1 MNHETV
7 LLTNEGTRRLKHE
20 LRSLIEEKVHCRTED
35 EGLFLDK
42 RIKQLEQVLFHA
54 RILSSE
60 KEPGQ
65 TAEVGSTIT
74 LLELEFQDEMT
85 YTIVHPFEA
94 DPREFKIA
102 ADSPVA
108 QAVIG
113 KPLNAKIHI
122 SLPGGHISYKIINIQ
137 NCKR

>member
-20 LRSLIEEKVHCRTED
+20 LRSLIEEKELCTAED
-35 EGLFLDK
+35 EGLFLDQ

-54 RILSSE
+54 QILSNE
-60 KEPGQ
+60 KEPGE

-74 LLELEFQDEMT
+74 LLELEFEDEMT

-94 DPREFKIA
+94 NPKEFKIA
-102 ADSPVA
+102 SDSPVA
-108 QAVIG
+108 KAVLG
-113 KPLNAKIHI
+113 KPLHSKIHL
-122 SLPGGHISYKIINIQ
+122 SLPGGKISYEMINIQ

>member
-1 MNHETV
+1 MTQETV

-20 LRSLIEEKVHCRTED
+20 LKSLIDEKEACTIEEKGV
-35 EGLFLDK
+35 FLDK
-42 RIKQLEQVLFHA
+42 RIKQLEHVLLHA
-54 RILSSE
+54 RILSNQ
-60 KEPGQ
+60 KEPGH
-65 TAEVGSTIT
+65 TAEIGSTIT

-102 ADSPVA
+102 SDSPVA
-108 QAVIG
+108 KAVLG
-113 KPLNAKIHI
+113 KPLNSKIYI
-122 SLPGGHISYKIINIQ
+122 SLPGGKISYEIISIQ